1 MRIALTGHRP
11 QRLGLLNDERSKDWN
26 HLKDWLYGVL
36 TIAACVEPI
45 DIYSGMAS
53 GSDILLALTAIQMKK
68 KGINM
73 RLHCV
78 LPCKNYNATNEY
90 YNEIKTSADEW
101 IELSD
106 EFYKGC
112 DNVRDQYLVNHCD
125 ILLAIWDKKKSG
137 GVWSTMRKAQKVGK
151 PIICCPE
158 VILDYS
164 RIFAENGIIDKFNSV
179 GNINPIPCDEIEII
193 LNEGKRDEKS

>member
-1 MRIALTGHRP
+1 MKIALTGHRP
-11 QRLGLLNDERSKDWN
+11 QRLGLSNDEKSKDWEP
-26 HLKDWLYGVL
+26 LGDWLYGIL
-36 TIAACVEPI
+36 LAMAYIEPV

-53 GSDILLALTAIQMKK
+53 GSDTLLALTAIQMKK
-68 KGINM
+68 NGINM

-125 ILLAIWDKKKSG
+125 TLLAIWDKKKSG

-158 VILDYS
+158 AILDYS
-164 RIFAENGIIDKFNSV
+164 RIFAENGIINKLNSV
-179 GNINPIPCDEIEII
+179 GNINLTRK
-193 LNEGKRDEKS
+193 LN